1 MGLDNE
7 NAVATS
13 RPWVVFDIETAP
25 IPNAS
30 DFLEPPDLDDVQA
43 PGNYKDPAKIEQ
55 YIADAKSKRLEKH
68 ARDCAEKAALDWN
81 VGRVVA
87 IGMQTES
94 MDRPQVAI
102 AENEKREREILFWLW
117 ETTRSRRPVCGFNIR
132 SFDVPFC
139 VQRSRL
145 LRLVP
150 PRLSLARFENHDLCD
165 LFDLLT
171 FSDTQDTKIMR
182 HTLSRFAQR
191 FGVVHDETISGADI
205 PMLVAHERWADIE
218 AHVSG
223 DVTTCVTLAEQL
235 GVIRRQPVAEAVAL

>member
-1 MGLDNE
+1 MGMSTDTIP
-7 NAVATS
+7 V

-25 IPNAS
+25 LTNAA
-30 DFLEPPDLDDVQA
+30 DFIDPPDVEDISA
-43 PGNYKDPAKIEQ
+43 PANYKDAEKIAA
-55 YIADAKSKRLEKH
+55 YIADAKVKRVEKH

-94 MDRPQVAI
+94 MTSPQVAI
-102 AENEKREREILFWLW
+102 AEDEKREREMLFWFW
-117 ETTRSRRPVCGFNIR
+117 ETLASRRPVCGFNIR

-145 LRLVP
+145 LGLIP
-150 PRLSLARFENHDLCD
+150 SRLSLARFENHDLAD

-182 HTLSRFAQR
+182 HTLRRFAQR
-191 FGVVHDETISGADI
+191 FGLSVPDGISGKDI
-205 PMLVAHERWADIE
+205 PALVSIGAWDDVI
-218 AHVSG
+218 AHVSA
-223 DVTTCVTLAEQL
+223 DVSLTVALAQRL
-235 GVIRRQPVAEAVAL
+235 SVIPAPTPMAVAV